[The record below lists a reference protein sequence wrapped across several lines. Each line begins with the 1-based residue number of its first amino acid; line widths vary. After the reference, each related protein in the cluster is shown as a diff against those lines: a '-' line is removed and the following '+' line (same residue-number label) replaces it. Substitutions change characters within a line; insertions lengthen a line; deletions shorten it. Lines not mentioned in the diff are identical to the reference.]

1 MSRSSYESMSLECQG
16 QGMSQCL

>member
-16 QGMSQCL
+16 QVMSQCL